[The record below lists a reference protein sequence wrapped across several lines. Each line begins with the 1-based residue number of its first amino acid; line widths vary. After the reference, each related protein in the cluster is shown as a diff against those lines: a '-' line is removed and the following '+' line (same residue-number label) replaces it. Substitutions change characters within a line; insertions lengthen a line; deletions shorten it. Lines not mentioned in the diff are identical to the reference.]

1 MSASYQETE
10 MLGGQTVWQETRADE
25 AIYAITQSAGLVTV
39 AAPLVDLPA
48 AAPVVAMA
56 ARTAQV
62 GPLAERRAHGTPLE
76 VPRPRPRL
84 AQPTPLLGPKGGF
97 FAGLALMAAV
107 ASWLALRA

>member
-10 MLGGQTVWQETRADE
+10 LLGGQTVWQETRADE

-48 AAPVVAMA
+48 PAVVPVPRTTQGVA
-56 ARTAQV
+56 
-62 GPLAERRAHGTPLE
+62 LATRRVNGTPLE

-84 AQPTPLLGPKGGF
+84 APAAPLLGIKGSF
-97 FAGLALMAAV
+97 VTGLALLAAV
-107 ASWLALRA
+107 GTWLALRA